1 MNTLGLIKQYH
12 DIMNCRISYIFQQTD
27 RQSNYH
33 NDTERQL
40 DPAPLACLLNCTNRW
55 KLTARENEA
64 LKTNDLKLL
73 FPFCFLFLHINVY
86 LLNQTDLLKT
96 PYGKTS

>member
-1 MNTLGLIKQYH
+1 MINDSNSDRGLSHAHTMNTLGLIKQCH

-40 DPAPLACLLNCTNRW
+40 DPAPLACLLNCTNR
-55 KLTARENEA
+55 
-64 LKTNDLKLL
+64 
-73 FPFCFLFLHINVY
+73 
-86 LLNQTDLLKT
+86 
-96 PYGKTS
+96 